1 MGLMRLKPI
10 MHRSATLLD
19 VEITLIHYGRHRSAR
34 ERHMVNAQSK
44 MKALVVSRLL
54 LGDIHNWM
62 QFEQERNTAAK
73 IVNRHIA
80 RSVSSQ
86 IGRRYRNLSAET
98 ARFISNNFDSCG
110 YDELARLCDAVKSGS
125 GLYLRLD
132 EFEKRFFPLAERV
145 KRQFPFYA
153 HVSISTY
160 GLKFEFPEHH
170 FLRDIETSLPEL
182 LDTRSRMIPFMRPD
196 DNTKHKSDLV
206 AGLVARERFLSRSIV
221 SATFSLVEAFLSGLF
236 FTAVHTRSFGYIRCD
251 DEFFKYASTKESAP
265 LKDRFDRIIRFV
277 SAETENVNNEPFNT
291 FIEDGKR
298 YRDAIHHTTPFG
310 RKDIEP
316 GGRLTALYE
325 INCEI
330 ALRCVEL
337 SSASLLKILEWT
349 HGESASTDI
358 GSRCSELLRKAKEAQ
373 NNNEVQSAV
382 SLV

>member
-1 MGLMRLKPI
+1 
-10 MHRSATLLD
+10 
-19 VEITLIHYGRHRSAR
+19 
-34 ERHMVNAQSK
+34 
-44 MKALVVSRLL
+44 
-54 LGDIHNWM
+54 
-62 QFEQERNTAAK
+62 
-73 IVNRHIA
+73 
-80 RSVSSQ
+80 
-86 IGRRYRNLSAET
+86 
-98 ARFISNNFDSCG
+98 
-110 YDELARLCDAVKSGS
+110 
-125 GLYLRLD
+125 
-132 EFEKRFFPLAERV
+132 
-145 KRQFPFYA
+145 
-153 HVSISTY
+153 
-160 GLKFEFPEHH
+160 
-170 FLRDIETSLPEL
+170 
-182 LDTRSRMIPFMRPD
+182 MIPFMRPD

-358 GSRCSELLRKAKEAQ
+358 GSRCRELLRKAKAAQ
-373 NNNEVQSAV
+373 NNNEVQSA
-382 SLV
+382 